1 MLERRVEEIEEE
13 RRSWGRSEGEKRRG
27 EKEKGKGGGEVDA
40 NGGHEEDLKDR
51 TDQYQDGEKKKGMV
65 GLLRHCYGLD
75 WIGGDDDDDDQ
86 EREMGSRTKLNLA

>member
-1 MLERRVEEIEEE
+1 
-13 RRSWGRSEGEKRRG
+13 
-27 EKEKGKGGGEVDA
+27 
-40 NGGHEEDLKDR
+40 
-51 TDQYQDGEKKKGMV
+51 MV